1 MTRTKQWIAAAVI
14 FTWSA
19 AASAVPISTNVGNV
33 NVLGNSYALSILFDD
48 EETGIG
54 SANSFSSL
62 LPAITFTTDVEA
74 LAAVNAMVAAFPG
87 FDWNPAAT
95 AFGVD
100 LGGTRV
106 PFATGAG
113 NYSYT
118 FIDDDLF
125 GSVPGGPITDS
136 VDAANRYSFAEF
148 ELLGPVNPAP
158 APATLALFG
167 LAIAGLGWTR
177 RKKA

>member
-74 LAAVNAMVAAFPG
+74 LAAVHAMVAAFPG
-87 FDWNPAAT
+87 FDWTPAST
-95 AFGVD
+95 AFGVA

-113 NYSYT
+113 TYSYT